1 MATVYRRGETWYG
14 CFKHRG
20 KKYRPSL
27 NTPNKRLAEQ
37 RLRKIITDLE
47 MGSGGLPTKTP
58 IGEVVSEFI
67 QHLYAHH
74 RKRAVDKEI
83 YRLREFFGP
92 VCPEFKRKP
101 KLRMG
106 VGMKRPKKRTK
117 LAMPCAFAVGVTHI
131 EDVTTGMISTF
142 IQRKVSKQGIKAK
155 TANEYR
161 EIIQRMFQ
169 WAIEQRG
176 IRMPQEP
183 RTNPASAVKTYRVPA
198 PVIRFLKL
206 RDIWEQVRGL
216 EQHPQLQT
224 MVSVYIF
231 AGLRREEALWL
242 TKQDVDLPR
251 RLIHVKAKTVNGEF
265 WQPKTARN
273 RVVPISNVLMEYLT
287 KYQPPSDTA
296 WYFPSPNGCRW
307 DTDNFSHSLR
317 KLNQREKLSWS
328 CQHYRHTFGSHLAM
342 KGESLYKI
350 SELMGN
356 SPEICRRHYAR
367 LLDESLVDSVE
378 FIESEPSIKLSPAV
392 AG

>member
-20 KKYRPSL
+20 KKYRPCL

-37 RLRKIITDLE
+37 RLRKVITDLE
-47 MGSGGLPTKTP
+47 MGSGGLPTKTAA
-58 IGEVVSEFI
+58 GEVVSEFI

-74 RKRAVDKEI
+74 RKRAVNKEI

-92 VCPEFKRKP
+92 VCPELTRKS

-106 VGMKRPKKRTK
+106 VGTTKKKGK
-117 LAMPCAFAVGVTHI
+117 LAVPSAFAVKVKYI

-142 IQRKVSKQGIKAK
+142 IRRKVSKQGIKAK

-161 EIIQRMFQ
+161 EIVQRLFQ
-169 WAIEQRG
+169 WAIDQRG

-198 PVIRFLKL
+198 PEIRFLRMK
-206 RDIWEQVRGL
+206 DIWEQLRAL
-216 EQHPQLQT
+216 ESDPRVQT
-224 MVSVYIF
+224 MVAVYIF

-242 TKQDVDLPR
+242 TRQDVDLPR
-251 RLIHVKAKTVNGEF
+251 RLIYVKAKTVAGEF

-273 RVVPISNVLMEYLT
+273 RVVPISNVLLRYLSD
-287 KYQPPSDTA
+287 YRPPAESA

-307 DTDNFSHSLR
+307 DPDNFSNALR
-317 KLNQREKLSWS
+317 KINRQAELSWS
-328 CQHYRHTFGSHLAM
+328 CQDYRHTFGSHLAM

-367 LLDESLVDSVE
+367 LLDESLVESVE
-378 FIESEPSIKLSPAV
+378 FVQAEPAIQLRPAA